1 MWVAEK
7 LDWKGLKDEAQTAL
21 FKDPVRTAL

>member
-7 LDWKGLKDEAQTAL
+7 LDWKGLMQHGMAGERYGMRELAH
-21 FKDPVRTAL
+21 